1 MKQENTAFP
10 EARALPH
17 APDPLPPRTW
27 RLPLPQV
34 EQGVRLYNQQKHVA
48 AVKKWKQAL
57 RRINKDNDRFIT
69 LGYLSQAHLDWGRY
83 R

>member
-1 MKQENTAFP
+1 MCTGVACVY
-10 EARALPH
+10 L
-17 APDPLPPRTW
+17 
-27 RLPLPQV
+27 QV
-34 EQGVRLYNQQKHVA
+34 EQGVRLYNQQKHMA

>member
-1 MKQENTAFP
+1 MY
-10 EARALPH
+10 L
-17 APDPLPPRTW
+17 
-27 RLPLPQV
+27 QV
-34 EQGVRLYNQQKHVA
+34 EQGVRLYNQQKHMA

>member
-1 MKQENTAFP
+1 MTC
-10 EARALPH
+10 R
-17 APDPLPPRTW
+17 
-27 RLPLPQV
+27 QV
-34 EQGVRLYNQQKHVA
+34 EQGVRLYNQQKHMA

>member
-1 MKQENTAFP
+1 MRKKYKGWSSVGGSSCVTSGGF
-10 EARALPH
+10 RCMTC
-17 APDPLPPRTW
+17 R
-27 RLPLPQV
+27 QV
-34 EQGVRLYNQQKHVA
+34 EQGVRLYNQQKHMA